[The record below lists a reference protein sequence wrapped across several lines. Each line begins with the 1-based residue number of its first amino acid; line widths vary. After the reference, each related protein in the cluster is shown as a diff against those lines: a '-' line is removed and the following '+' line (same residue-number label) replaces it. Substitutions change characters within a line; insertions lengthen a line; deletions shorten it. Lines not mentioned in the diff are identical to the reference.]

1 MVLYIHVI
9 HKLLW
14 YIRDWDQINTKH
26 YCAENAVAWCV
37 IFNQK
42 FIFLLEKKSSLKKMP
57 FLPFVSEGHNN
68 WLGFCFLLTRH
79 SLNVLFSPRL
89 LGASPSL
96 LDMIKDNY
104 CFVSWFFFFSNNTST
119 LSWKTAIRQWF
130 FSFQSHHESTL
141 YGNVLP
147 QILIT
152 IITW

>member
-42 FIFLLEKKSSLKKMP
+42 CIFLLEKKSSLKKKP

-89 LGASPSL
+89 LVRLHHCWTWLKIITALWVGS
-96 LDMIKDNY
+96 
-104 CFVSWFFFFSNNTST
+104 FFFSNNTST

>member
-26 YCAENAVAWCV
+26 YCAENAVACCV

-42 FIFLLEKKSSLKKMP
+42 CIFLLEKKSSLKKKP

-89 LGASPSL
+89 LVRLHHCWTWLKIITASWVGS
-96 LDMIKDNY
+96 
-104 CFVSWFFFFSNNTST
+104 FFFPIIHLHCPERPPSDSDFLAFSHIMNRLFMETCY
-119 LSWKTAIRQWF
+119 LRF
-130 FSFQSHHESTL
+130 
-141 YGNVLP
+141 
-147 QILIT
+147 
-152 IITW
+152 